1 MIARPLVL
9 SFAALALAGACA
21 SPSPPKQF
29 ALTGQVL
36 AVSPERGELTVHHE
50 DIEGLMPAMTMTFP
64 VTPASLLEGRKPGEL
79 IAATL
84 EVSDSQGRIVAI
96 THRGEAPVP
105 QTANQVALAAGL
117 LADGDQVPDAAF
129 LDQNDRRRSF
139 AEWRGT
145 HTLVT
150 FIYTSCP
157 LPNYCPLM
165 DQNFAT
171 LQGAIAE
178 DPALRGRVKLVSISF
193 DPEHDT
199 PAVLAAHA
207 ARRRADPAVWTFL
220 TGDRLT
226 IDRFAGRFG
235 VGILRSDGSSEV
247 THNLR
252 TTLVGP
258 DGRVVK
264 TYAGSDWTPGAV
276 LTDLRRALAAS

>member
-1 MIARPLVL
+1 MSARHLVL
-9 SFAALALAGACA
+9 SITALALAGACG
-21 SPSPPKQF
+21 SEPPSKQY
-29 ALTGQVL
+29 ALTGQIL
-36 AVSPERGELTVHHE
+36 AVLPERGELTVRHE

-64 VTPASLLEGRKPGEL
+64 VAPASLLDGRTPGEL
-79 IAATL
+79 ISATL
-84 EVSDSQGRIVAI
+84 EVSNSQGRIVAI
-96 THRGEAPVP
+96 THRGEAPIP
-105 QTANQVALAAGL
+105 ETANQVAMASGL
-117 LADGDQVPDAAF
+117 LAVGDEVPDAAF
-129 LDQNDRRRSF
+129 IDQLDRRRSF

-178 DPALRGRVKLVSISF
+178 DPVLRGRVKLVSITF

-207 ARRRADPAVWTFL
+207 ARRRANPDVWTFL

-235 VGILRSDGSSEV
+235 VGILRTDGSSEI

-258 DGRVVK
+258 EGRVVK
-264 TYAGSDWTPGAV
+264 IYAGSDWTPGAV
-276 LTDLRRALAAS
+276 LADLRQVLAAS